1 MKPTPNHARM
11 AIMLLLLLVPGAAM
25 GDGDLASL
33 EQRAFQSAV
42 DRVGPSVVRIETV
55 GGRERLGETDLGSG
69 PTTGLVVG
77 ADGWIVSSEYGF
89 SGRPDSILVYLPDG
103 TRKPARLLAT
113 DHSRMLVL
121 LKIEPDAPLV
131 VPAMAP
137 REENRVGQWAIA
149 VGRTFEA
156 DRPNV
161 AVGIVSA
168 LERMGGRAIQT
179 DAAVSPN
186 NYGGPL
192 VDVRGRVLGVLTPL
206 SPEDGE
212 EFGRTEWYDAGIGF
226 AVPAADVLGVLPRL
240 VRGEDLFVGRLGVGF
255 ARSDPNTAEP
265 IVAACQ
271 PGSPA
276 FKALKPGDR
285 ITSVDGA
292 PVDRV
297 AEFADA
303 LARHYAG
310 DRVAIGFR
318 RGAAEHESQVTLVA
332 ELPPYERPFLGIL
345 PQRVATAAAPG
356 PVAVRFVYPDSAA
369 SKAGIAPGDDVLAFD
384 GEPLAGASDLR
395 QRIALFQPGDRVT
408 VDVRRRGATR
418 RYEVRLG
425 RLPEGMPEG
434 ELPAAR
440 DPAVDATAARAPS
453 GKVDIAVPE
462 VDNKAWAYVPEQC
475 GAGVSCGVVVW
486 LDAPGAVADADIL
499 KLWKTTCD
507 RRDLILLV
515 VHPAQPGAWL
525 PSEESA
531 VAQLVHELAGRY
543 AVDENRI
550 VAHGYQGGGTLG
562 LLLAFR
568 HRDLVRAVATVDA
581 LPSGEAPAADPIHP
595 LDFFLFTV
603 ARSTHAAKADR
614 AVQSL
619 REARHPVLGESIGNV
634 PRYLGPDEIERLGEW
649 IDALDRI

>member
-1 MKPTPNHARM
+1 MTPTPNHVRKAM
-11 AIMLLLLLVPGAAM
+11 TILLLLASGVAM
-25 GDGDLASL
+25 AEDDLGL
-33 EQRAFQSAV
+33 FEQRAFQSAAA
-42 DRVGPSVVRIETV
+42 RVGPSVVRIETI
-55 GGRERLGETDLGSG
+55 GGRERLGETGLGSG

-77 ADGWIVSSEYGF
+77 ADGLIVSSEYGF
-89 SGRPDSILVYLPDG
+89 AGHPDSVLVHLADG

-131 VPAMAP
+131 VPSMAP
-137 REENRVGQWAIA
+137 REANRVGQWAIA

-156 DRPNV
+156 DRLNV

-168 LERMGGRAIQT
+168 LGRIGGRAIQT

-192 VDVRGRVLGVLTPL
+192 IDVRGRVLGVLTPL

-226 AVPAADVLGVLPRL
+226 AVPAEDVLGVLPRL

-255 ARSDPNTAEP
+255 GRSDPNTAEP
-265 IVAACQ
+265 VVAACQ

-276 FKALKPGDR
+276 FKVLKPGDR
-285 ITSVDGA
+285 ITSVDGKT
-292 PVDRV
+292 VDRV
-297 AEFADA
+297 VEFGDA
-303 LARHYAG
+303 LARRYAG
-310 DRVAIGFR
+310 DTVAIGFR
-318 RGAAEHESQVTLVA
+318 RGAAEHESRVTLVA

-345 PQRVATAAAPG
+345 PRRGAAAAVG
-356 PVAVRFVYPDSAA
+356 PVAVRFVFPDSAA
-369 SKAGIAPGDDVLAFD
+369 SKAGIAPGDDVLAID

-440 DPAVDATAARAPS
+440 DPAVAEGAGRAPR

-475 GAGVSCGVVVW
+475 GLGVSCGVVVW

-499 KLWKTTCD
+499 KLWKATCD
-507 RRDLILLV
+507 CRDLILLA

-531 VAQLVHELAGRY
+531 VARMVHELAGRY

-550 VAHGYQGGGTLG
+550 VVHGYQGGGTLG

-581 LPSGEAPAADPIHP
+581 LPSGEAPAADPVHP

-603 ARSTHAAKADR
+603 ARSAHALGADR
-614 AVQSL
+614 AIQSL

-634 PRYLGPDEIERLGEW
+634 PRYLGRAEIERLGGW